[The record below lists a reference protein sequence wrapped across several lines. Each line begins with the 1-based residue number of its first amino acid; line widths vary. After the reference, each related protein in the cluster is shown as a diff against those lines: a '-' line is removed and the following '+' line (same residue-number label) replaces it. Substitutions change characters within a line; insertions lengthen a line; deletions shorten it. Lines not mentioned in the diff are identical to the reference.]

1 MDRMSR
7 TIQAATL
14 AALTLLAAG
23 CDDPSGRDQ
32 SRVSLR
38 LTDAPGDLASAT
50 VEIREI
56 YFQGAADGGA
66 GDGRISL
73 FEGSRTFDLLDLQNG
88 VTEELA
94 DILVPSGTYSQL
106 RLVVGEAT
114 ITTLD
119 GTSYS
124 TSNGTLQCPS
134 CAQTG
139 LKVNLPG
146 GSVSLESDAHILLI
160 DFDVAQSFGRAA
172 GQSGRWVM
180 HPVLAATTLET
191 SGVITGTVSLAQGV
205 AFPTCGGTQVGLTH
219 FVPTAVAGEVSITGF
234 TAADGALRF
243 PFVAP
248 GTYTMGFDS
257 EIDFDNGETLTFSAT
272 PSASSV
278 TVSSGSTATVN
289 YTIDSASCGPTP
301 ST

>member
-1 MDRMSR
+1 MNR

-14 AALTLLAAG
+14 ALTLFAAG
-23 CDDPSGRDQ
+23 CDDPSGGDQ
-32 SRVSLR
+32 ARVSLR

-56 YFQGAADGGA
+56 YFQGAADDEGA
-66 GDGRISL
+66 DGRVTL

-94 DILVPSGTYSQL
+94 DVLIPAGSYSQL
-106 RLVVGEAT
+106 RLIVGEAT
-114 ITTLD
+114 ITTLE

-146 GSVSLESDAHILLI
+146 GSVSLENDAHILLI

-191 SGVITGTVSLAQGV
+191 SGVIAGTVSLGEGV
-205 AFPTCGGTQVGLTH
+205 TFPTCGGAQTDLTH
-219 FVPTAVAGEVSITGF
+219 FVPTAVAGEMSISGF

-257 EIDFDNGETLTFSAT
+257 EIDFDNGDSLTFSAT
-272 PSASSV
+272 PSSSTV
-278 TVSSGSTATVN
+278 TVGSGSTATVN
-289 YTIDSASCGPTP
+289 YTIDAVSCVAAPV
-301 ST
+301 S